1 MTDILEQEFFAPA
14 STDMV
19 DAVIGCYR
27 EELAKIERV
36 CNFLHGDGL
45 SSVVHYFMDGN
56 RDSRDR
62 FTMSVDKLFNRDGA
76 VAALNAYYWSHV
88 MQMTDVLDCMPAKR
102 REEWHEQIQK
112 MTTPDFEEQTVRAT
126 LGELLALRGK
136 FLAERVDGIFQALS
150 RTHVTNQPEGF
161 GKRMILTGVTNDWG
175 SYARSQTG
183 HINDL
188 RSVIA
193 KFMGRDEPDWNAS
206 NRLVEIARAHHRG
219 EWIDVDGG
227 ALRIRCYLN
236 GNAHLEVHSE
246 IAWKLNQVLAML
258 YPTAIPSQFR
268 TAPKRKVKKE
278 YTLMDRPLPFAVL
291 QMLHSMKRVR
301 TNTIRGYDGENKPP
315 VTRNRDSLEFD
326 YGQKDKHVM
335 AEVEKVL
342 TAIGGIR
349 CQGDHYSPWYE
360 FDYDPDPV
368 IKTIVV
374 SGCVPDHKSHQYYP
388 TPRGLAAR
396 VLELASIGDTDTCL
410 EPSAGTGALADL
422 LPKERTTCIEVSP
435 LHASVLTQKGHTVR
449 EDDFL
454 TFAENHKGKFD
465 RIVMNPP
472 FSQGR
477 WKAHVE
483 AAAGLL
489 SPGGKLAAVIPSSAH
504 GKFHVEGLNV
514 VYDGPHDNQFSGTS
528 TSVTILVG
536 EKP

>member
-19 DAVIGCYR
+19 DAVIARYR
-27 EELAKIERV
+27 EELAKIESV
-36 CNFLHGDGL
+36 CHFLHGDGL
-45 SSVVHYFMDGN
+45 GSVVHYFMDGN

-62 FTMSVDKLFNRDGA
+62 FTLSVDKLFSRDGA
-76 VAALNAYYWSHV
+76 VAALNAYYWSHI

-102 REEWHEQIQK
+102 REEWFDHIQK

-188 RSVIA
+188 RGVIA
-193 KFMGRDEPDWNAS
+193 KFMQRDEPDHSAS
-206 NRLVEIARAHHRG
+206 NRLVEIARCHHRG
-219 EWIDVDGG
+219 EWVDVDGG

-236 GNAHLEVHSE
+236 GNAHLEVHPD

-291 QMLHSMKRVR
+291 QMLHSMKPVR
-301 TNTIRGYDGENKPP
+301 TQPIRRYGDEDFQP
-315 VTRNRDSLEFD
+315 VTRNRNSLEFD

-342 TAIGGIR
+342 TAIGGTR
-349 CQGDHYSPWYE
+349 HSVTGSFWYE
-360 FDYDPDPV
+360 FDYEPDAI
-368 IKTIVV
+368 IKMIVV

-396 VLELASIGDTDTCL
+396 VLELADIGGTDTCL

-422 LPKERTTCIEVSP
+422 LPKDRTTCVEVSP
-435 LHASVLTQKGHTVR
+435 LHVQVLAEKGHSVK
-449 EDDFL
+449 EADFL
-454 TFAENHKGKFD
+454 TFAENYDSKFD

-477 WKAHVE
+477 WQSHIEV
-483 AAAGLL
+483 AASLL
-489 SPGGKLAAVIPSSAH
+489 VPGGKLVAVIPSSAH
-504 GKFHVEGLNV
+504 GKFHVQGLNT
-514 VYDGPHDNQFSGTS
+514 VYDGPHDNQFIGTS
-528 TSVTILVG
+528 TSVTIMVG
-536 EKP
+536 EKV

>member
-1 MTDILEQEFFAPA
+1 MTEILDQEFFAPA

-19 DAVIGCYR
+19 NTVIGRYR
-27 EELAKIERV
+27 GELTEIENV
-36 CNFLHGDGL
+36 CQFLHGDGL
-45 SSVVHYFMDGN
+45 ASVMHYFMDGN

-62 FTMSVDKLFNRDGA
+62 FTGSVEKLFSRDGA
-76 VAALNAYYWSHV
+76 IAALNAHYWHHI

-102 REEWHEQIQK
+102 REEWFEHIQK
-112 MTTPDFEEQTVRAT
+112 MTTPEFEEETVRAT

-175 SYARSQTG
+175 AYARSQTG

-193 KFMGRDEPDWNAS
+193 KFMQRDEPDWNAS
-206 NRLVEIARAHHRG
+206 NRLVEIARAYHRG
-219 EWIDVDGG
+219 EWLDVDGG
-227 ALRIRCYLN
+227 ALRLRCYKN
-236 GNAHLEVHSE
+236 GNAHLEVHPDM
-246 IAWKLNQVLAML
+246 AWKLNQVLALL

-278 YTLMDRPLPFAVL
+278 YTLMERPLPFAVL
-291 QMLHSMKRVR
+291 QMLHRMRPLR
-301 TNTIRGYDGENKPP
+301 LIRERLTDN
-315 VTRNRDSLEFD
+315 RNSLEFD
-326 YGQKDKHVM
+326 YGEKDKHVM

-342 TAIGGIR
+342 EAIGGIR
-349 CQGDHYSPWYE
+349 CTCDYKAWWE

-368 IKTIVV
+368 IKSIVV

-396 VLELASIGDTDTCL
+396 VVELADIGDADTCL
-410 EPSAGTGALADL
+410 EPSAGTGVLADL
-422 LPKERTTCIEVSP
+422 LPKGRTTCIEVSP
-435 LHASVLTQKGHTVR
+435 LHAQVLAQKGHTVK
-449 EDDFL
+449 EVDFL
-454 TFAENHKGKFD
+454 TYEGQSFD

-477 WKAHVE
+477 WRSHVE
-483 AAAGLL
+483 HAASLL
-489 SPGGKLAAVIPSSAH
+489 SPGGKLAAVIPASAH

-514 VYDGPHDNQFSGTS
+514 VYDGPYNNQFSGAS
-528 TSVTILVG
+528 TSVTIMVG
-536 EKP
+536 EKQ

>member
-19 DAVIGCYR
+19 DAVIARYR

-36 CNFLHGDGL
+36 CQFLHGDGL
-45 SSVVHYFMDGN
+45 ASVVHYFMDGN

-62 FTMSVDKLFNRDGA
+62 FTGSVDKLFSRDGA

-188 RSVIA
+188 RGVIA
-193 KFMGRDEPDWNAS
+193 KFMQRDEPDYSAS
-206 NRLVEIARAHHRG
+206 NRLVEIARAYHRG

-258 YPTAIPSQFR
+258 YPAAIPSQFR

-301 TNTIRGYDGENKPP
+301 TNTIRGYGGENKPP
-315 VTRNRDSLEFD
+315 VTRNRNSLEFD
-326 YGQKDKHVM
+326 YGDKDKHVM
-335 AEVEKVL
+335 TEVEKVL

-349 CQGDHYSPWYE
+349 CQGDRYSPWYE

-422 LPKERTTCIEVSP
+422 LPKERTICIEVSP

-454 TFAENHKGKFD
+454 TFAESHKGKFD

-483 AAAGLL
+483 AAASLL

-536 EKP
+536 ERP

>member
-1 MTDILEQEFFAPA
+1 MVTEILEQEFFAPA

-19 DAVIGCYR
+19 NTVIGRYR
-27 EELAKIERV
+27 GERGKIEHV
-36 CNFLHGDGL
+36 CQFLHGDGL
-45 SSVVHYFMDGN
+45 ASVVHYFMDGN

-62 FTMSVDKLFNRDGA
+62 FTGSVEKLFSRDGA
-76 VAALNAYYWSHV
+76 IAALNAHYWQHI

-102 REEWHEQIQK
+102 REEWFEHIQK
-112 MTTPDFEEQTVRAT
+112 MTTPEFEEETVRAT
-126 LGELLALRGK
+126 LGEMLALRGK

-175 SYARSQTG
+175 AYARSQTG

-193 KFMGRDEPDWNAS
+193 KFMQRDEPDWNAS
-206 NRLVEIARAHHRG
+206 NRLVEIARAYHRG
-219 EWIDVDGG
+219 EWLDVDGG
-227 ALRIRCYLN
+227 ALRLRCYKN
-236 GNAHLEVHSE
+236 GNAHLEVHPDM
-246 IAWKLNQVLAML
+246 AWKLNQVLALL

-278 YTLMDRPLPFAVL
+278 YTLMERPLPFVVL
-291 QMLHSMKRVR
+291 QMLHSMKPVR
-301 TNTIRGYDGENKPP
+301 TSAIRRHGDDLPP
-315 VTRNRDSLEFD
+315 VTRNRNSLEFY
-326 YGQKDKHVM
+326 YGQKDKYIM

-342 TAIGGIR
+342 TAIGGTR
-349 CQGDHYSPWYE
+349 HATANVFWYE

-368 IKTIVV
+368 IKSIVV

-396 VLELASIGDTDTCL
+396 VVELADIGDADTCL

-422 LPKERTTCIEVSP
+422 LPKGRTTCIEVSP
-435 LHASVLTQKGHTVR
+435 LHAQVLAQKGHTVK
-449 EDDFL
+449 EVDFL
-454 TFAENHKGKFD
+454 TYEGQSFD

-477 WKAHVE
+477 WRSHVE
-483 AAAGLL
+483 HAASLL
-489 SPGGKLAAVIPSSAH
+489 SPGGKLAAVIPASAH

-514 VYDGPHDNQFSGTS
+514 VYDGPYNNQFSGTS
-528 TSVTILVG
+528 TSVTIMVG
-536 EKP
+536 EKA